1 MFQLYGPD
9 MRRRLWAIP
18 AVYIEW
24 RSGLFA
30 EAGSDEDQ
38 AEHLHCAG
46 SDLADDAAAT
56 ATEGTLATGV
66 EALLTGAAD
75 GLLSGCE
82 RARQSG
88 FRTTPAGT
96 VTHGKGCRS
105 DYAGK

>member
-38 AEHLHCAG
+38 AEHLHCAS

-56 ATEGTLATGV
+56 ATEGDVGNWCR
-66 EALLTGAAD
+66 GAAD
-75 GLLSGCE
+75 GRGRWLAE
-82 RARQSG
+82 RM
-88 FRTTPAGT
+88 
-96 VTHGKGCRS
+96 
-105 DYAGK
+105 